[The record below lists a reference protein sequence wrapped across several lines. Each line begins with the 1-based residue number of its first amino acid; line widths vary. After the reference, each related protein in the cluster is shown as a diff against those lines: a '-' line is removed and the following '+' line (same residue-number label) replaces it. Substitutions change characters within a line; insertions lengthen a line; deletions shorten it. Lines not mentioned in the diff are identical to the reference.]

1 MKTGLESL
9 DTGAPEIT
17 YSGNQ
22 GPKSPQED
30 QQKMAEFQLQE
41 YMEEF
46 ERVFPDMKDRR
57 GTPDYMKELQDY
69 FEGLASKQDEG
80 IGNMAMKPGLI
91 DEYRNY
97 KMGQEEAGEPFM
109 SPRDYYRS
117 LEQDRMDVK
126 EGGIMRTAFQGGGRD
141 AGAGSGFGGGGD
153 RDDNREQSMQDY
165 MTNQSKLS
173 VGPSTISDAG
183 AARALANNPSLQ
195 AGVDRAAIAKA
206 EIARFNKE
214 KMRLEKLAL
223 DKQLQE
229 NTRKNKFNKGI
240 STVAKAFVPLPIR
253 AIMAINKF
261 RNPPQT
267 TQDYLDDDTITGITD
282 TQAADYFENINKPPA
297 PPFTGGGDGQDF
309 ISPTM
314 AQIAGPTTTDLNVAE
329 DVTGDENTFEL
340 RPDDFVSR
348 FSIPDQFRQRAAFGG
363 IMGLDGRRA
372 YGLGSKLKRA
382 FKKITKSP
390 IGKALL
396 LYGGYQLGGM
406 KFGTADKSLFSR
418 VGSLFGSGGAKKAR
432 LDMLTKYGLDEKK
445 FAALDISDKIA
456 LNNQISNVSKKPGL
470 GTMAA
475 IVAPAIAGGLYTK
488 KTEENQPTLDEAM
501 AQTSRG
507 ASPFDQYNGVQGFRD
522 MINKGNLDRSMF
534 PFLQPT
540 SYAADGGRIGLKEGG
555 IGDLRGALSKEMFGY
570 DDEDEDI
577 IKLALGGS
585 AGMPPVTMMS
595 DGANSM
601 SFPDDESTGMAQA
614 TTTLPNQMPRQKPMM
629 DPRMMQQMMMAS
641 KMNPQ
646 MGNRM
651 MAAMG
656 GRMGYSNGGSLSEF
670 EIFKLKNLGYT
681 NADDPIRQQEYGG
694 IDVLKDILRVN
705 RAMGGRMNYA
715 EGGDE
720 GELLDMGG
728 MEKDY
733 RNDGG
738 FVPMGEYERKDDVP
752 ARLSKNEFVFTAD
765 AVRNAG
771 GGDIDK
777 GAEIMENMMTN
788 LENGGKVSQGSQG
801 LDGAREMFATQQR
814 LEEVL

>member
-30 QQKMAEFQLQE
+30 QQKIAEFQLQE

-46 ERVFPDMKDRR
+46 ERVFPDMKDQR

-69 FEGLASKQDEG
+69 FEGLASKQSEG
-80 IGNMAMKPGLI
+80 IGDMAMKPGLI

-126 EGGIMRTAFQGGGRD
+126 DGGVMQLVKENKDGSRPGYRGDDAARSSEGTSAGRSD
-141 AGAGSGFGGGGD
+141 PGAGAGYGDGPASGNTGSKGDDAKLEYLTGGY
-153 RDDNREQSMQDY
+153 QD
-165 MTNQSKLS
+165 
-173 VGPSTISDAG
+173 ID
-183 AARALANNPSLQ
+183 
-195 AGVDRAAIAKA
+195 
-206 EIARFNKE
+206 
-214 KMRLEKLAL
+214 L
-223 DKQLQE
+223 DKEQKE
-229 NTRKNKFNKGI
+229 NFKNFQKQVGYSISPSSKPSNRIIGGI
-240 STVAKAFVPLPIR
+240 LSAVTGIPGLGYLTGKAMDSTA
-253 AIMAINKF
+253 MGYG
-261 RNPPQT
+261 T
-267 TQDYLDDDTITGITD
+267 TTKNDDDD
-282 TQAADYFENINKPPA
+282 DDY
-297 PPFTGGGDGQDF
+297 TGGGNDY
-309 ISPTM
+309 IPTPTVNL
-314 AQIAGPTTTDLNVAE
+314 ASIAEPITTDLE
-329 DVTGDENTFEL
+329 DENTFEL

-348 FSIPDQFRQRAAFGG
+348 YSIPDQFRLADGGRIGYAGGG
-363 IMGLDGRRA
+363 ITDLRQG
-372 YGLGSKLKRA
+372 YFLGKLV
-382 FKKITKSP
+382 KKATRGIKKLVKSP
-390 IGKALL
+390 IGKLALA
-396 LYGGYQLGGM
+396 YAGGTYLGGL
-406 KFGTADKSLFSR
+406 KGLS
-418 VGSLFGSGGAKKAR
+418 GAKTSMGFLESLKTPSNLRNLVNIKNLIPGLGGGGGGSEESNLLKKAY
-432 LDMLTKYGLDEKK
+432 DKAIKDGNFSE
-445 FAALDISDKIA
+445 ASDIKTLMTGS
-456 LNNQISNVSKKPGL
+456 SKKPGL

-475 IVAPAIAGGLYTK
+475 ILAPAIAGGLYTK
-488 KTEENQPTLDEAM
+488 KTEKNQPTLDEAM

-507 ASPFDQYNGVQGFRD
+507 SSPFDKYNGVQGFRE
-522 MINKGNLDRSMF
+522 MIGQGNLDRSMF

-555 IGDLRGALSKEMFGY
+555 IGNLRGALSKEMFGY

-585 AGMPPVTMMS
+585 AGLPPVTMVS
-595 DGANSM
+595 EGIDSM

-614 TTTLPNQMPRQKPMM
+614 TPTATLPNQMPRQKPMM

-656 GRMGYSNGGSLSEF
+656 GRMGFADGGANYSFGFKPGKEFQLNVNSMGKGTIKEIINSGELTSED
-670 EIFKLKNLGYT
+670 LK
-681 NADDPIRQQEYGG
+681 AAMDA
-694 IDVLKDILRVN
+694 LRN
-705 RAMGGRMNYA
+705 RKA

-720 GELLDMGG
+720 EELLDMGG

-777 GAEIMENMMTN
+777 GAKIMENMMEN
-788 LENGGKVSQGSQG
+788 LENGGKVSKDSQG
-801 LDGAREMFATQQR
+801 LSGARKMFATQQR
-814 LEEVL
+814 LGEVL

>member
-9 DTGAPEIT
+9 DVGAPEIT

-46 ERVFPDMKDRR
+46 ERVFPDMKDQR

-69 FEGLASKQDEG
+69 FEGLASKQSEG
-80 IGNMAMKPGLI
+80 
-91 DEYRNY
+91 
-97 KMGQEEAGEPFM
+97 M
-109 SPRDYYRS
+109 SPMMAAD
-117 LEQDRMDVK
+117 
-126 EGGIMRTAFQGGGRD
+126 GGIMRVGFQGGGRD
-141 AGAGSGFGGGGD
+141 AGAGSGFGNENFGGGD
-153 RDDNREQSMQDY
+153 NNREQYGAVGQYSTGTASGNTGSKGDDAKLEYLTGGYQDIDLTKKQKEDFENFQKQVGY
-165 MTNQSKLS
+165 SISPSSKPSNRIIRGILS
-173 VGPSTISDAG
+173 AVTGIPALGYLAGKAIDSTAMG
-183 AARALANNPSLQ
+183 Y
-195 AGVDRAAIAKA
+195 G
-206 EIARFNKE
+206 
-214 KMRLEKLAL
+214 
-223 DKQLQE
+223 
-229 NTRKNKFNKGI
+229 TTTKN
-240 STVAKAFVPLPIR
+240 
-253 AIMAINKF
+253 
-261 RNPPQT
+261 
-267 TQDYLDDDTITGITD
+267 DDDD
-282 TQAADYFENINKPPA
+282 DDY
-297 PPFTGGGDGQDF
+297 TGGGNDY
-309 ISPTM
+309 IPTPTVNL
-314 AQIAGPTTTDLNVAE
+314 ASIAEPITTDIDLE
-329 DVTGDENTFEL
+329 DENKFEL

-348 FSIPDQFRQRAAFGG
+348 YSIPDQFRLADGGRIGYAGGG
-363 IMGLDGRRA
+363 ITDLRQG
-372 YGLGSKLKRA
+372 YFLGKLV
-382 FKKITKSP
+382 KKATRGIKKLVKSP
-390 IGKALL
+390 IGKLALA
-396 LYGGYQLGGM
+396 YAGGTYLGGL
-406 KFGTADKSLFSR
+406 KGLS
-418 VGSLFGSGGAKKAR
+418 GAKTSMGFLESLKTPSNLRNLVNIKNLIPGLGGGGGGGEESNLLKKAY
-432 LDMLTKYGLDEKK
+432 DKAIKDGNFSE
-445 FAALDISDKIA
+445 ASDIKTLMTGS
-456 LNNQISNVSKKPGL
+456 SKKPGL

-475 IVAPAIAGGLYTK
+475 ILAPAIAGGLYTK
-488 KTEENQPTLDEAM
+488 KTEKNQPTLDEAM

-507 ASPFDQYNGVQGFRD
+507 SSPFDKYNGVQGFRE
-522 MINKGNLDRSMF
+522 MIGQGNLDRSMF

-555 IGDLRGALSKEMFGY
+555 IGNLRGALSKEMFGY

-585 AGMPPVTMMS
+585 AGLPPVTMVS
-595 DGANSM
+595 EGIDSM

-614 TTTLPNQMPRQKPMM
+614 TPTATLPNQMPRQKPMM

-656 GRMGYSNGGSLSEF
+656 GRM
-670 EIFKLKNLGYT
+670 
-681 NADDPIRQQEYGG
+681 
-694 IDVLKDILRVN
+694 
-705 RAMGGRMNYA
+705 NYA

-720 GELLDMGG
+720 EELLDMGG

-777 GAEIMENMMTN
+777 GAKIMENMMEN
-788 LENGGKVSQGSQG
+788 LENGGKVSKDSQG
-801 LDGAREMFATQQR
+801 LSGARKMFATQQR
-814 LEEVL
+814 LGEVL

>member
-46 ERVFPDMKDRR
+46 ERVFPDMKDQR

-69 FEGLASKQDEG
+69 FEGLASKQSEG
-80 IGNMAMKPGLI
+80 
-91 DEYRNY
+91 
-97 KMGQEEAGEPFM
+97 M
-109 SPRDYYRS
+109 SPMMAAD
-117 LEQDRMDVK
+117 
-126 EGGIMRTAFQGGGRD
+126 GGIMRVGFQGGGRD
-141 AGAGSGFGGGGD
+141 AGAGSGFGNENFGGGD
-153 RDDNREQSMQDY
+153 NNREQYGAVGQYSTGTASGNTGSKGDDAKLEYLTGGYQD
-165 MTNQSKLS
+165 
-173 VGPSTISDAG
+173 ID
-183 AARALANNPSLQ
+183 
-195 AGVDRAAIAKA
+195 
-206 EIARFNKE
+206 
-214 KMRLEKLAL
+214 L
-223 DKQLQE
+223 DKEQKE
-229 NTRKNKFNKGI
+229 NFKNFQKQVGYSISPSSKPSNRIIGGI
-240 STVAKAFVPLPIR
+240 LSAVTGIPGLGYLTGKAMDSTA
-253 AIMAINKF
+253 MGYG
-261 RNPPQT
+261 T
-267 TQDYLDDDTITGITD
+267 TTKNDDDD
-282 TQAADYFENINKPPA
+282 DDY
-297 PPFTGGGDGQDF
+297 TGGGNDY
-309 ISPTM
+309 IPTPTVNL
-314 AQIAGPTTTDLNVAE
+314 ASIAEPITTDIDLE
-329 DVTGDENTFEL
+329 DENKFEL

-348 FSIPDQFRQRAAFGG
+348 YSIPDQFRLADGGRIGYAGGG
-363 IMGLDGRRA
+363 ITDLRQG
-372 YGLGSKLKRA
+372 YFLGKLV
-382 FKKITKSP
+382 KKATRGIKKLVKSP
-390 IGKALL
+390 IGKLALA
-396 LYGGYQLGGM
+396 YAGGTYLGGL
-406 KFGTADKSLFSR
+406 KGLS
-418 VGSLFGSGGAKKAR
+418 GAKTSMGFLESLKTPSNLRNLVNIKNLIPGLGGGGGGSEESNLLKKAY
-432 LDMLTKYGLDEKK
+432 DKAIKDGNFSE
-445 FAALDISDKIA
+445 ASDIKTLMTGS
-456 LNNQISNVSKKPGL
+456 SKKPGL

-475 IVAPAIAGGLYTK
+475 ILAPAIAGGLYTK
-488 KTEENQPTLDEAM
+488 KTEEEQPTLDEAM
-501 AQTSRG
+501 AQSSRG
-507 ASPFDQYNGVQGFRD
+507 SSPFDKYNGVQGFRD
-522 MINKGNLDRSMF
+522 MIGRGNLDRSMF

-585 AGMPPVTMMS
+585 AGLPPVTMVS
-595 DGANSM
+595 EGIDSM

-614 TTTLPNQMPRQKPMM
+614 TPTATLPNQMPRQKPMM

-656 GRMGYSNGGSLSEF
+656 GRM
-670 EIFKLKNLGYT
+670 
-681 NADDPIRQQEYGG
+681 
-694 IDVLKDILRVN
+694 
-705 RAMGGRMNYA
+705 NYA

-720 GELLDMGG
+720 EELLDMGG

-752 ARLSKNEFVFTAD
+752 ARLSKNKFVFTAD

-777 GAEIMENMMTN
+777 GAKIMENMMEN
-788 LENGGKVSQGSQG
+788 LENGGKVSKDSQG
-801 LDGAREMFATQQR
+801 LSGARKMFATQQR
-814 LEEVL
+814 LGEVL

>member
-46 ERVFPDMKDRR
+46 ERVFPDMKDQR

-69 FEGLASKQDEG
+69 FEGLASKQSEG
-80 IGNMAMKPGLI
+80 
-91 DEYRNY
+91 
-97 KMGQEEAGEPFM
+97 M
-109 SPRDYYRS
+109 SPMMAAD
-117 LEQDRMDVK
+117 
-126 EGGIMRTAFQGGGRD
+126 GGIMRVGFQGGGRD
-141 AGAGSGFGGGGD
+141 AGAGSGFGNENFGGGD
-153 RDDNREQSMQDY
+153 NNREQYGAVGQYSTGTASGNTGSKGDDAKLEYLTGGYQDIDLTKKQKEDFENFQKQVGY
-165 MTNQSKLS
+165 SISPSSKPSNRIIRGILS
-173 VGPSTISDAG
+173 AVTGIPALGYLAGKAIDSTAMG
-183 AARALANNPSLQ
+183 Y
-195 AGVDRAAIAKA
+195 G
-206 EIARFNKE
+206 
-214 KMRLEKLAL
+214 
-223 DKQLQE
+223 
-229 NTRKNKFNKGI
+229 TTTKN
-240 STVAKAFVPLPIR
+240 
-253 AIMAINKF
+253 
-261 RNPPQT
+261 
-267 TQDYLDDDTITGITD
+267 DDDD
-282 TQAADYFENINKPPA
+282 DDY
-297 PPFTGGGDGQDF
+297 TGGGNDY
-309 ISPTM
+309 IPTPTVNL
-314 AQIAGPTTTDLNVAE
+314 ASIAEPITTDIDLE
-329 DVTGDENTFEL
+329 DENKFEL

-348 FSIPDQFRQRAAFGG
+348 YSIPDQFRLADGGRIGYAGGG
-363 IMGLDGRRA
+363 ITDLRQG
-372 YGLGSKLKRA
+372 YFLGKLV
-382 FKKITKSP
+382 KKATRGIKKLVKSP
-390 IGKALL
+390 IGKLALA
-396 LYGGYQLGGM
+396 YAGGTYLGGL
-406 KFGTADKSLFSR
+406 KGLS
-418 VGSLFGSGGAKKAR
+418 GAKTSMGFLESLKTPSNLRNLVNIKNLIPGLGGGGGGGEESNLLKKAY
-432 LDMLTKYGLDEKK
+432 DKAIKDGNFSE
-445 FAALDISDKIA
+445 ASDIKTLMTGS
-456 LNNQISNVSKKPGL
+456 SKKPGL

-475 IVAPAIAGGLYTK
+475 ILAPAIAGGLYTK
-488 KTEENQPTLDEAM
+488 KTEKNQPTLDEAM

-507 ASPFDQYNGVQGFRD
+507 SSPFDKYNGVQGFRE
-522 MINKGNLDRSMF
+522 MIGQGNLDRSMF

-555 IGDLRGALSKEMFGY
+555 IGNLRGALSKEMFGY

-585 AGMPPVTMMS
+585 AGLPPVTMVS
-595 DGANSM
+595 EGIDSM

-614 TTTLPNQMPRQKPMM
+614 TPTATLPNQMPRQKPMM

-651 MAAMG
+651 MA
-656 GRMGYSNGGSLSEF
+656 
-670 EIFKLKNLGYT
+670 
-681 NADDPIRQQEYGG
+681 
-694 IDVLKDILRVN
+694 
-705 RAMGGRMNYA
+705 AMGGRMNYA

-814 LEEVL
+814 LGEVL

>member
-46 ERVFPDMKDRR
+46 ERVFPDMKDQR

-69 FEGLASKQDEG
+69 FEGLASKQSEG
-80 IGNMAMKPGLI
+80 
-91 DEYRNY
+91 
-97 KMGQEEAGEPFM
+97 M
-109 SPRDYYRS
+109 SPMMAAD
-117 LEQDRMDVK
+117 
-126 EGGIMRTAFQGGGRD
+126 GGIMRVGFQGGGRD
-141 AGAGSGFGGGGD
+141 AGAGSGFGNENFGGGD
-153 RDDNREQSMQDY
+153 NNREQYGAVGQYSTGTASGNTGSKGDDAKLEYLTGGYQDIDLTKKQKEDFENFQKQVGY
-165 MTNQSKLS
+165 SISPSSKPSNRIIRGILS
-173 VGPSTISDAG
+173 AVTGIPALGYLAGKAIDSTAMG
-183 AARALANNPSLQ
+183 Y
-195 AGVDRAAIAKA
+195 G
-206 EIARFNKE
+206 
-214 KMRLEKLAL
+214 
-223 DKQLQE
+223 
-229 NTRKNKFNKGI
+229 TTTKN
-240 STVAKAFVPLPIR
+240 
-253 AIMAINKF
+253 
-261 RNPPQT
+261 
-267 TQDYLDDDTITGITD
+267 DDDD
-282 TQAADYFENINKPPA
+282 DDY
-297 PPFTGGGDGQDF
+297 TGGGNDY
-309 ISPTM
+309 IPTPTVNL
-314 AQIAGPTTTDLNVAE
+314 ASIAEPITTDIDLE
-329 DVTGDENTFEL
+329 DENKFEL

-348 FSIPDQFRQRAAFGG
+348 YSIPDQFRLADGGRIGYAGGG
-363 IMGLDGRRA
+363 ITDLRQG
-372 YGLGSKLKRA
+372 YFLGKLV
-382 FKKITKSP
+382 KKATRGIKKLVKSP
-390 IGKALL
+390 IGKLALA
-396 LYGGYQLGGM
+396 YAGGTYLGGL
-406 KFGTADKSLFSR
+406 KGLS
-418 VGSLFGSGGAKKAR
+418 GAKTSMGFLESLKTPSNLRNLVNIKNLIPGLGGGGGGGSEESNLLKKAY
-432 LDMLTKYGLDEKK
+432 DKAIKDGNFSE
-445 FAALDISDKIA
+445 ASDIKTLMTGS
-456 LNNQISNVSKKPGL
+456 SKKPGL

-475 IVAPAIAGGLYTK
+475 ILAPTIAGGLYTK
-488 KTEENQPTLDEAM
+488 KTEKNQPTLDEAM

-507 ASPFDQYNGVQGFRD
+507 SSPFDKYNGVQGFRE
-522 MINKGNLDRSMF
+522 MIGQGNLDRSMF

-555 IGDLRGALSKEMFGY
+555 IGNLRGALSKEMFGY

-585 AGMPPVTMMS
+585 AGLPPVTMVS
-595 DGANSM
+595 EGIDSM

-614 TTTLPNQMPRQKPMM
+614 TPTATLPNQMPRQKPMM

-656 GRMGYSNGGSLSEF
+656 GRM
-670 EIFKLKNLGYT
+670 
-681 NADDPIRQQEYGG
+681 
-694 IDVLKDILRVN
+694 
-705 RAMGGRMNYA
+705 NYA

-720 GELLDMGG
+720 EELLDMGG

-765 AVRNAG
+765 AVTNAG

-777 GAEIMENMMTN
+777 GAKIMENMMEN
-788 LENGGKVSQGSQG
+788 LENGGKVSKDSQG
-801 LDGAREMFATQQR
+801 LSGARKMFATQQR
-814 LEEVL
+814 LGEVL

>member
-30 QQKMAEFQLQE
+30 QRMMQEFQMAQLEEEYAKYVFEMEEQGIQPMSMQQFMEQAMAEARQ
-41 YMEEF
+41 
-46 ERVFPDMKDRR
+46 
-57 GTPDYMKELQDY
+57 G
-69 FEGLASKQDEG
+69 
-80 IGNMAMKPGLI
+80 
-91 DEYRNY
+91 
-97 KMGQEEAGEPFM
+97 
-109 SPRDYYRS
+109 
-117 LEQDRMDVK
+117 VK
-126 EGGIMRTAFQGGGRD
+126 EGGIMRTGFQGGGRD
-141 AGAGSGFGGGGD
+141 AGAGSNFGSENFGGG
-153 RDDNREQSMQDY
+153 NQSMQDY
-165 MTNQSKLS
+165 MTDQSNLS

-183 AARALANNPSLQ
+183 AAKALANNPSLQ

-240 STVAKAFVPLPIR
+240 STLAKAFLPLPIKVM
-253 AIMAINKF
+253 MAVNKF
-261 RNPPQT
+261 ANPPQT
-267 TQDYLDDDTITGITD
+267 IQDYMEDETDTTTGITD
-282 TQAADYFENINKPPA
+282 PQAADYFESINNPPA
-297 PPFTGGGDGQDF
+297 PPPTGGDDTY

-382 FKKITKSP
+382 FKKITKST
-390 IGKALL
+390 IGKAALAYFGANFAQGK
-396 LYGGYQLGGM
+396 LYGNPFTG
-406 KFGTADKSLFSR
+406 R
-418 VGSLFGSGGAKKAR
+418 VTNFLTGAGAKKAMQKKI
-432 LDMLTKYGLDEKK
+432 LDKTKIFQTALDEDKTLS
-445 FAALDISDKIA
+445 AVDKILKMQEYTKNITPTTSA
-456 LNNQISNVSKKPGL
+456 SKKPGL
-470 GTMAA
+470 GTLAA
-475 IVAPAIAGGLYTK
+475 LTIPAIAGGLYTK
-488 KTEENQPTLDEAM
+488 KTEKNQPTLDEAM
-501 AQTSRG
+501 AQSSRG
-507 ASPFDQYNGVQGFRD
+507 SSPFDQYGGVQGFRD
-522 MINKGNLDRSMF
+522 MINKGNLDRSLF

-540 SYAADGGRIGLKEGG
+540 SYAADGGRIGLREGG

-585 AGMPPVTMMS
+585 AGLPPVTMMS
-595 DGANSM
+595 EGIDSM

-614 TTTLPNQMPRQKPMM
+614 TTTLPNQMPIQKPMM

-656 GRMGYSNGGSLSEF
+656 GRM
-670 EIFKLKNLGYT
+670 
-681 NADDPIRQQEYGG
+681 
-694 IDVLKDILRVN
+694 
-705 RAMGGRMNYA
+705 NYA

-720 GELLDMGG
+720 GKLLDMGG

-733 RNDGG
+733 RNEGG

-777 GAEIMENMMTN
+777 GAEIMENMMEN
-788 LENGGKVSQGSQG
+788 LEAGGKVSKGSQG
-801 LDGAREMFATQQR
+801 LSGAREMFATQQR
-814 LEEVL
+814 LGEVL